1 MDLGYV
7 NQKSDGAATYDIGI
21 DILKTYLQYINRKVT
36 SAVLPET
43 KGL

>member
-21 DILKTYLQYINRKVT
+21 LKTYLQYINRKVP